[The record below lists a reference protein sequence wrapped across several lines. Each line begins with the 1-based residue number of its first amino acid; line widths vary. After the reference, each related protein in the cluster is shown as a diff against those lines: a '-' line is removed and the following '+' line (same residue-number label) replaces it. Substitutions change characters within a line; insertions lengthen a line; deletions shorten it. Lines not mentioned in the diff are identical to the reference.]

1 MCRYSCMCREEIE
14 VVKGEPGEFME
25 GETIEHGGRFMGWIE
40 RERKMCGCFC
50 VSVWGETGVYMW
62 RERWGVCMER
72 HQLGIGKNG

>member
-50 VSVWGETGVYMW
+50 VSVCKDWGMRV
-62 RERWGVCMER
+62 ERQV
-72 HQLGIGKNG
+72 